1 MREGPNIA
9 RIAGLIGDPARAEI
23 LTALMNG
30 QALTATELA
39 RVAGITKQTA
49 SSHLAKLTD
58 AQLITQTN
66 QGRHKYFQL
75 ADLDVASLLESMMG
89 VAYRAGSLRL
99 IPGPR
104 DPALRLARVCYDHL
118 AGDLGVKLLDGLIE
132 QRIIRSSDDSYEVA
146 ENGWSFFERLGITLE
161 SLARSKRPIC
171 RPCLDW
177 SVRRPHLGGSLG
189 AALLEAFFTN
199 GWARRIE
206 ETRVVQF
213 TLQGEHEFRA
223 LFAIDA

>member
-1 MREGPNIA
+1 MREGPNIS
-9 RIAGLIGDPARAEI
+9 RIAGLIGDPVRAEI
-23 LTALMNG
+23 LTALMSG

-39 RVAGITKQTA
+39 RVGGITKQTA

-58 AQLITQTN
+58 GKLITQTS

-99 IPGPR
+99 VPGPR
-104 DPALRLARVCYDHL
+104 DPALRIARVCYDHL
-118 AGDLGVKLLDGLIE
+118 AGDLGVQLLDALVK
-132 QRIIRSSDDSYEVA
+132 QQIIRSSHENFEVA
-146 ENGWSFFERLGITLE
+146 ENGWSFFERLGITLD
-161 SLARSKRPIC
+161 SIGSSKRPIC

-177 SVRRPHLGGSLG
+177 SVRRHHLGGALG
-189 AALLEAFFTN
+189 AALLQKFFAL
-199 GWARRIE
+199 GWARRLD

-213 TLQGEHEFRA
+213 TPVGELNFLE
-223 LFAIDA
+223 LLS

>member
-1 MREGPNIA
+1 MKEGPNIA

-39 RVAGITKQTA
+39 RVAGVTKQTA
-49 SSHLAKLTD
+49 SSHLAKLTN
-58 AQLITQTN
+58 AQLITQTS

-99 IPGPR
+99 VPGPR

-118 AGDLGVKLLDGLIE
+118 AGDMGVKLLDALVK
-132 QRIIRSSDDSYEVA
+132 QRIIRSGDDSYEVA
-146 ENGWSFFERLGITLE
+146 ENGWSFLEHLGITLE
-161 SLARSKRPIC
+161 TLVRSKRPIC

-189 AALLEAFFTN
+189 AALLESFFSK
-199 GWARRIE
+199 GWARRLE
-206 ETRVVQF
+206 DTRVVQF
-213 TLQGEHEFRA
+213 TLKGEHEFRT
-223 LFAIDA
+223 LFSINS

>member
-1 MREGPNIA
+1 MSEGPNIA
-9 RIAGLIGDPARAEI
+9 KIAALIGDPARAEI

-30 QALTATELA
+30 KALTATELA

-58 AQLITQTN
+58 AQLISQTH

-75 ADLDVASLLESMMG
+75 ADLDVAGLLESMMG

-99 IPGPR
+99 VPGPR

-118 AGDLGVKLLDGLIE
+118 AGDLGVKLLDSLVE
-132 QRIIRSSDDSYEVA
+132 KRVLRSSNDSYEVA
-146 ENGWSFFERLGITLE
+146 ESGWSFFEHLGITSE
-161 SLARSKRPIC
+161 SVGHSKRPIC

-177 SVRRPHLGGSLG
+177 SERRHHLGGALG
-189 AALLEAFFTN
+189 ARLLESFFSS

-206 ETRVVQF
+206 DTRVVQF
-213 TLQGEHEFRA
+213 TQGGEVAFRT
-223 LFAIDA
+223 LFSIST